1 MLDAK
6 QDMIT
11 TSSTIALS
19 TIVAQTNVNTL
30 TIRTT
35 NIEFS
40 DVANSGATLL
50 PIKSGKTTTFMSKA
64 PTVGVKY
71 FTYSD
76 FNNNYVDNIKDQR
89 NR

>member
-50 PIKSGKTTTFMSKA
+50 PMKSGNDYFY
-64 PTVGVKY
+64 VKG
-71 FTYSD
+71 SD
-76 FNNNYVDNIKDQR
+76 SRCQIFHILRLQQ
-89 NR
+89 